1 MSLLSPPRASRYA
14 FKVWLRNRDVFLKTW
29 KTNFMPPFLEPVL
42 YLAAM
47 GFGLGA
53 LVKLGEVAPKYADIG
68 YPEFI
73 APALV
78 AAAMMNAAFYECMYG
93 SYVRMYYQRTWDAI
107 VATPVGMDDVLAGE
121 ILWGATK
128 SMLYAVPT
136 LLVAGLFG
144 LVSWPQS
151 LVTVPLAFLA
161 GLMFACLAI
170 TFTALAPSID
180 AFNFPVFLFAV
191 PMFLFTG
198 TFFPLEQLPPALQ
211 SFAWFLPLTH
221 VVSISRAATFGELF
235 QPEGLEALWQGTLW
249 ILVVGALAYI
259 VSVNLM
265 KRRLVK

>member
-1 MSLLSPPRASRYA
+1 MSLFAPPRASRYA
-14 FKVWLRNRDVFLKTW
+14 WKVWQRNRDVFLKTW

-53 LVKLGEVAPKYADIG
+53 LVVLGDEVPRYRGID

-73 APALV
+73 APGLV

-107 VATPVGMDDVLAGE
+107 VATPVSMDDVLAGE

-136 LLVAGLFG
+136 LLVASAFG
-144 LVSWPQS
+144 LVSWPQA
-151 LVTVPLAFLA
+151 LVVVPLAVFA
-161 GLMFACLAI
+161 GMMFAGLAI

-180 AFNFPVFLFAV
+180 SFNFPVFLFAV
-191 PMFLFTG
+191 PMFLFSG
-198 TFFPLEQLPPALQ
+198 TFFPLEMLPRSLQ
-211 SFAWFLPLTH
+211 VVAWFLPLTH
-221 VVSISRAATFGELF
+221 VVAIARAATFGWLGR
-235 QPEGLEALWQGTLW
+235 PEGVEALWQGALW
-249 ILVVGALAYI
+249 MLVVGGLAYV

>member
-1 MSLLSPPRASRYA
+1 MSLLSRPRASRYA
-14 FKVWLRNRDVFLKTW
+14 WKVWLRNRDVFLKTW

-42 YLAAM
+42 YLGAI
-47 GFGLGA
+47 GFGLATYVA
-53 LVKLGEVAPKYADIG
+53 LRGRYAGLD
-68 YPEFI
+68 YAEFL

-107 VATPVGMDDVLAGE
+107 VATPVAMEDVLAGE

-128 SMLYAVPT
+128 SVLYAVPT

-170 TFTALAPSID
+170 TFTAVAPSID

-191 PMFLFTG
+191 PMFLFSG
-198 TFFPLEQLPPALQ
+198 TFFPLDDLPGPLQ
-211 SFAWFLPLTH
+211 TAAWFLPLTH
-221 VVSISRAATFGELF
+221 VVAISRAATLGRLLE
-235 QPEGLEALWQGTLW
+235 PAGLEALWQGTTW
-249 ILVVGALAYI
+249 IVVVGALAYV